1 MEYKCFRCNHQ
12 LMIDNNFMATDI
24 GIVQEDKF
32 LTSEDFMVT
41 TMTRPYC
48 GASYE
53 VYDTPEEEQENYP
66 YFQNEGAKSS
76 VV

>member
-1 MEYKCFRCNHQ
+1 MDYRCFRCQHE
-12 LMIDNNFMATDI
+12 LMTC
-24 GIVQEDKF
+24 
-32 LTSEDFMVT
+32 
-41 TMTRPYC
+41 PYC

-66 YFQNEGAKSS
+66 YFKEENAKVS